1 MLKAWGEKPV
11 TLTGPWDIWNRDFR
25 IVPIFQQII
34 MRQETD
40 DLTAVPYYFAEDICG
55 ELITLSNQSKAPVK
69 ILLNCP
75 GGSVIGGYM
84 IVQTVEHLKKLG
96 IEVWTVNFFATHSMA
111 AIILMAGTLGRR
123 YAIDGGVTHTH
134 SGTQGSSG
142 KPDDVEEMIKFQ
154 ARIKDWM
161 YNFISKNSKIPE
173 FRKAELEIGEPLSS
187 KKSKELNPKLRVK
200 LIKDFLQIERFLT
213 ADEAKMA
220 GIVDDILH
228 PGDKRINQIFSS
240 SST

>member
-11 TLTGPWDIWNRDFR
+11 TLVSPWDTWSRDFR
-25 IVPIFQQII
+25 IVPIFQTII
-34 MRQETD
+34 MKQECD
-40 DLTAVPYYFAEDICG
+40 DPIAVNHYFAEDICG
-55 ELITLSNQSKAPVK
+55 ELIAFSNENKTPIR
-69 ILLNCP
+69 ILINSP
-75 GGSVIGGYM
+75 GGSVLGGYM
-84 IVQTVEHLKKLG
+84 IIQTIEHLKKIG

-111 AIILMAGTLGRR
+111 AIILMAGTPGRR
-123 YAIDGGVTHTH
+123 YAVDGGVTHTH

-187 KKSKELNPKLRVK
+187 KSKELNPRLRIK

-213 ADEAKMA
+213 ADEAKLA

-240 SST
+240 SLK